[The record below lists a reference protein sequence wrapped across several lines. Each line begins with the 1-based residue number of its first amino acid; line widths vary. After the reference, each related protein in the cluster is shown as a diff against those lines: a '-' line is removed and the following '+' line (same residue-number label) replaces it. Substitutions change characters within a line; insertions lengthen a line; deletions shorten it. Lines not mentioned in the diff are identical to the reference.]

1 MLDLIM
7 GILLFRPIRN
17 LRGVESGD
25 VYASLGFPEPHVP
38 IKLRRAVIRKSH
50 ELDRFSQ
57 AQITNFAL
65 DTLLLRK
72 LLLFR

>member
-17 LRGVESGD
+17 LRGMEPGD
-25 VYASLGFPEPHVP
+25 VCASLGFPEPHVP
-38 IKLRRAVIRKSH
+38 IKSPQKVIRKSH

-57 AQITNFAL
+57 AQITNLAL